1 MSKSERYL
9 ACYSGLLTL
18 VFAVVVLT
26 GAAASREAKF
36 EQIDVQRI
44 NVREAD
50 GTLRLVIANN
60 QQAPGMVFRG
70 KESRHPNQGDR
81 GAGMWFYNDEG
92 TETGGLT
99 FAGRKG
105 PDGKTMAD
113 SHFSFDQYE
122 QDQVVTIEQREYDG
136 VRMAG
141 LRVLDRPDQPISE
154 MMAEIERIRALPQ
167 PEQDKQREAL
177 MKNYAGGPRLFL
189 GKDDKR
195 ASLLDLKD
203 AKGKTRLRLQV
214 AASGEATIEF
224 LDAQGKV
231 QRTLT
236 PEALGTKQ

>member
-1 MSKSERYL
+1 MSRSERYL

-18 VFAVVVLT
+18 VFAIVVLT
-26 GAAASREAKF
+26 GAAASRDAKF

-60 QQAPGMVFRG
+60 QRAPGIIVRG
-70 KESRHPNQGDR
+70 KESPHPHQGRR

-92 TETGGLT
+92 TESGGLT
-99 FAGRKG
+99 FSGRRG
-105 PDGKTMAD
+105 PDGKTVAD

-122 QDQVVTIEQREYDG
+122 QDQVVTLQQDERDG
-136 VRMAG
+136 KRMAG
-141 LRVLDRPDQPISE
+141 LRVLDRPEQPLSE
-154 MMAEIERIRALPQ
+154 ILAEIDRIRALPQ
-167 PEQDKQREAL
+167 PEQDKQHEAL
-177 MKNYAGGPRLFL
+177 MKNYAGGPRIFL
-189 GKDDKR
+189 GKDDTR

-203 AKGKTRLRLQV
+203 AKNKTRLRLRV

-224 LDAQGKV
+224 LDTEGKV

-236 PEALGTKQ
+236 PETLGTKQ